1 MKRIDGN
8 IIMTEE
14 EFNKIKDALLCLGD
28 DIITTHDNLQQSSPN
43 PIPREEILEY
53 ADEELFYLLEHIKAV

>member
-8 IIMTEE
+8 IVMAEE
-14 EFNKIKDALLCLGD
+14 EFNKIKEHLLSYSD
-28 DIITTHDNLQQSSPN
+28 DIVNSHDNLQQSNPN

-53 ADEELFYLLEHIKAV
+53 ADEELFHLLEQIKAV